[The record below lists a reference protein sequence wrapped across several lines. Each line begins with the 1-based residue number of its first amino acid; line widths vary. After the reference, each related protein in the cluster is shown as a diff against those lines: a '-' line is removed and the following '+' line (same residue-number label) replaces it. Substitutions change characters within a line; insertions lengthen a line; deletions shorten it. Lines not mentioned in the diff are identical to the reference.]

1 MNRTGYA
8 DVLLGFS
15 VYRHNFFGGIHVAQ
29 NIPVII
35 DERHGSNVT
44 YYSVY
49 STNFRN
55 NDFTTDYMHYRVY
68 VTTL

>member
-8 DVLLGFS
+8 DVLLEFS

-35 DERHGSNVT
+35 DNRHGSNVT
-44 YYSVY
+44 YYSL
-49 STNFRN
+49 
-55 NDFTTDYMHYRVY
+55 FTPLALRIMN
-68 VTTL
+68 